1 MAELKV
7 TAKFDPDKCR
17 QYLNG
22 ELSVF
27 HCHHYT
33 TLVTQLADDAEL
45 FDGERHLREAI
56 AESMF
61 PIMSKYCKEN
71 DISTKEDRASIGEQY
86 FSYLGMGQVK
96 IDLNSSKASMP
107 YAHVDEGW
115 IKKWGKRDAP
125 VNYIG
130 QGFVIAIFAIAN
142 ELDISD
148 YSIKETQSIVAGAPT
163 SEFTISKGN

>member
-1 MAELKV
+1 MTELKV

-17 QYLNG
+17 QYLND

-45 FDGERHLREAI
+45 FEGERHLKEAI
-56 AESMF
+56 AESMH
-61 PIMSKYCKEN
+61 PIMAKYCEEN
-71 DISTKEDRASIGEQY
+71 NISTKEDRASIGEQY
-86 FSYLGMGQVK
+86 FAYLGMGKV
-96 IDLNSSKASMP
+96 IINLNTNTASMP
-107 YAHVDEGW
+107 FAHVDEGW
-115 IKKWGKRDAP
+115 VKKWGKREAA

-130 QGFVIAIFAIAN
+130 QGFVIAIFALAN
-142 ELDISD
+142 GNTTKD
-148 YSIKETQSIVAGAPT
+148 YSITETQSIVAGAET